1 MIKWGKENS
10 PEDGI
15 EIMQGVSD
23 FVEAAMFIKLQ
34 FAFLVKCIFLN
45 RILRE
50 YWISICARSA
60 AQYLRKVSDFITRLQ
75 KVCIPCLGSIHIV
88 SGVQKIN

>member
-1 MIKWGKENS
+1 MMIKRGKENS

-45 RILRE
+45 RI
-50 YWISICARSA
+50 
-60 AQYLRKVSDFITRLQ
+60 
-75 KVCIPCLGSIHIV
+75 
-88 SGVQKIN
+88 